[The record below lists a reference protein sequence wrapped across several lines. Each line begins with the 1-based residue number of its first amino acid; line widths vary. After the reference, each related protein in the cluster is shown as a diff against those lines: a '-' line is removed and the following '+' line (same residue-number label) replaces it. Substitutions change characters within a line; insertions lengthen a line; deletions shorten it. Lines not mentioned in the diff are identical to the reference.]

1 MSSMLL
7 EFEVGR
13 VSGSCDVYYE
23 PAEFDGIYPFS
34 PEFIEFSS
42 VVINS
47 RPVPFNTINTVL
59 NNIML
64 NAFKESRYLL
74 NL

>member
-1 MSSMLL
+1 MSLILL

-13 VSGSCDVYYE
+13 VKGSCDVYYE
-23 PAEFDGIYPFS
+23 PAEYDGIYLFS

-42 VVINS
+42 VVINN
-47 RPVPFNTINTVL
+47 RTVPFTKINDVL

-64 NAFKESRYLL
+64 EAFEEWENDLDL
-74 NL
+74 

>member
-1 MSSMLL
+1 MSLILL

-13 VSGSCDVYYE
+13 VKGSCDVYYE
-23 PAEFDGIYPFS
+23 PAEYDGIYPFS

-42 VVINS
+42 VVINN
-47 RPVPFNTINTVL
+47 RTVPFTKINDVL

-64 NAFKESRYLL
+64 EAFEEWENDLDL
-74 NL
+74 

>member
-1 MSSMLL
+1 MSLILL

-13 VSGSCDVYYE
+13 VKGSCDVYYE
-23 PAEFDGIYPFS
+23 PAEYDGIYLFS

-42 VVINS
+42 VVINN
-47 RPVPFNTINTVL
+47 RTVPFNTINTVL

-64 NAFKESRYLL
+64 EAFEEYRYDSHP
-74 NL
+74 